1 MRKIIMLTMVLLA
14 LTGCSYNNQ
23 EIIRS
28 QEIDIKEL
36 KEEIENLETQK
47 GKLLKDVQDIKVER
61 NVAKYIVTLKISQ
74 SHLTLDLGKHMKD
87 AMNTIEIQLPVD
99 KEFYESVNQG
109 ELLDNSFRLGSA
121 LLEGSWGNWKVEIIK
136 KEIM

>member
-1 MRKIIMLTMVLLA
+1 MRKIIILTMVLLA

-61 NVAKYIVTLKISQ
+61 NVAKYIITLKISQ

-87 AMNTIEIQLPVD
+87 VMNTIEIQLPVD

-109 ELLDNSFRLGSA
+109 ELLDSSFRLGSA

>member
-1 MRKIIMLTMVLLA
+1 MVLLA